1 MKKIKQFRYY
11 SGTPESDRYALN
23 YPKQITTY
31 TTLCSGN
38 IFDKLGAVTH
48 IGIQAPSGTEFYL
61 NNSTSS
67 IKVGSTGIYE
77 LDLQGMGSITAIRFS
92 KVSLAAI
99 ENWTDG
105 LIIDVL
111 YEEVGL

>member
-11 SGTPESDRYALN
+11 SDTSKNN
-23 YPKQITTY
+23 YPKQIMTY
-31 TTLCSGN
+31 GNLHSRN
-38 IFDKLGAVTH
+38 IFEDLGAVTH

-61 NNSTSS
+61 NNSSSS

-92 KVSLAAI
+92 KTSLEAI